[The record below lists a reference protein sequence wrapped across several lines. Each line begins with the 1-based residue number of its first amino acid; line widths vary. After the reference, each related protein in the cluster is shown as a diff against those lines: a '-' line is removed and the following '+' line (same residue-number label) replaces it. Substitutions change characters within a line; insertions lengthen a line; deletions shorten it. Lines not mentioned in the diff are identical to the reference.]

1 MDIIHNS
8 KRLLFEEKEDFWMK
22 KNKMNEEL
30 KVKYNLKML

>member
-22 KNKMNEEL
+22 KNKILFTEL
-30 KVKYNLKML
+30 FI